1 MAVKLPEDAA
11 HALEMLESAGWE
23 SYAVGGCVR
32 DSLLG
37 IEPHD
42 WDLCTAAPPEE
53 MKKVFAGERVLET
66 GLKHGTLTLLAPSGP
81 MEITTFRTESGY
93 SDGRHPDH
101 VSFVRDIHA
110 DLARRDFTVN
120 AMAYSPA
127 RGLRDDFGGQEDLKK
142 GVLRCVGDPGERFR
156 EDALRLLR
164 ALRFAARFGLT
175 IEEKT
180 AAALRENRTLL
191 RNVSPERIFSE
202 LKGIL
207 CARGAGEMLLAF
219 PEVFFT
225 FLPELAPMQGFD
237 TRRPQNHCWDVWGHT
252 AHAVD
257 AIAPEP
263 VLRLTMLFHD
273 SGKPETFRFDAQ
285 AGFGRFPGH
294 PAISARIADT
304 ALRRLR
310 CDNATRERVI
320 TLVEN
325 HEMRTGHGKKDLRR
339 LLAKIGEENMRDLLL
354 VRRADAAAHAPE
366 AAARLTALAGEDERL
381 LNEIVAERGCLHVKD
396 LAVSGND
403 LLALG
408 LKPGSAVGE
417 TLARLLDRVLDEE
430 LPNEK
435 EALLT
440 AARKEI
446 QEHE

>member
-1 MAVKLPEDAA
+1 MRLPEDAA
-11 HALEMLESAGWE
+11 RALEKLESAGWE

-42 WDLCTAAPPEE
+42 WDLCTAAPPEA
-53 MKKVFAGERVLET
+53 MKKVFAGERVIET

-81 MEITTFRTESGY
+81 LEITTFRTESGY
-93 SDGRHPDH
+93 SDCRHPDR

-120 AMAYSPA
+120 AMAYSPV
-127 RGLRDDFGGQEDLKK
+127 RGLRDDFGGREDLRN

-156 EDALRLLR
+156 EDALRILR

-175 IEEKT
+175 IEEET
-180 AAALRENRTLL
+180 AAALRENRELL
-191 RNVSPERIFSE
+191 HNISPERIFSE

-219 PEVFFT
+219 PEVFFVI
-225 FLPELAPMQGFD
+225 LPELAPMRGFD

-257 AIAPEP
+257 AIAPES

-273 SGKPETFRFDAQ
+273 SGKPETFRYDAQ

-294 PAISARIADT
+294 PAVSARIADA
-304 ALRRLR
+304 ALRALR
-310 CDNATRERVI
+310 CDNAARERVV

-339 LLAKIGEENMRDLLL
+339 LLAKIGEKNMHDLLL

-366 AAARLTALAGEDERL
+366 AAARLTALADEDERIL
-381 LNEIVAERGCLHVKD
+381 HEITAERGCLHVKD

-408 LKPGSAVGE
+408 LKPGAAVGE
-417 TLARLLDRVLDEE
+417 TLSRLLDLVLDEE
-430 LPNEK
+430 VPNEK
-435 EALLT
+435 GALLA
-440 AARKEI
+440 AARKEM
-446 QEHE
+446 QTHE